1 MKLFSFA
8 LLSLF
13 GLQLHAQDTL
23 IVGGAGNRIQD
34 AWIWSYNVL
43 ADVNFG
49 VIDPVVP
56 ELHQVLRTEVWQ
68 WEAGQDDT
76 IRGLMQFDLAD
87 LRVDQ
92 ILSAE
97 LNLWHFSNPGYTKQV
112 GANALDLHLVTE
124 SWEEDKVTWNN
135 QPAYENK
142 ALLSL
147 PKSSSATQ
155 DYSQLDVT
163 DVIKDYLKQDAHGLL
178 LKLKEEKSFA
188 GLSFASSEHPNAL
201 LHPTLRIIV
210 DMESSI
216 GEKNAPAVQVFPN
229 PAHTLLNV
237 SVLPGKNQ
245 RFVLMD
251 MQGRVQLETTS
262 SLSEVQLPIGD
273 LPAGHY
279 VLQVMGEAMLVH
291 RSVIIR

>member
-87 LRVDQ
+87 LRADQ

-147 PKSSSATQ
+147 PKSSSTTQ